1 MLSHSYTTM
10 STRKQK
16 NVSSRTTLQS
26 ARRRIPL
33 VLPILL
39 AASVVAVVFFFWLGK
54 EITNSPTAANET
66 TAASTDLQKLK
77 GQWLRP
83 DGGYIIE
90 IRSIEADGKVQAAY
104 YNPKPIRVSRATAGQ
119 EGAAATLFIELN
131 DVGYPGST
139 YTLNYDPANDR
150 LLGIYYQAAMQQSF
164 EVVFVRMN

>member
-1 MLSHSYTTM
+1 M

-16 NVSSRTTLQS
+16 NESSRETIKPV
-26 ARRRIPL
+26 RRRTPL
-33 VLPILL
+33 ALPILL

-54 EITNSPTAANET
+54 EITNSPTAANKT
-66 TAASTDLQKLK
+66 VLAGPDLQKLK

-90 IRSIEADGKVQAAY
+90 IQSIEAGGKVQAGY

-119 EGAAATLFIELN
+119 EGEAATLFIELN

-139 YTLNYDPANDR
+139 YTLNYDSANDR
-150 LLGIYYQAAMQQSF
+150 LLGIYYQAAMHQSF